1 MGIICGLE
9 IICGRGSFAVLYSC
23 STIEPIQLNRTNRTQ
38 LDAPEIRTKKTTLL
52 LLVRPSSMNLLVR
65 NVNLQVRYKVSRD
78 LAPRFM
84 MIRQTAV
91 FRGTSV
97 K

>member
-1 MGIICGLE
+1 MVW
-9 IICGRGSFAVLYSC
+9 RSFAVLYSC
-23 STIEPIQLNRTNRTQ
+23 STTEPIQLNRTNRTQ

-52 LLVRPSSMNLLVR
+52 LLVRPSNMNLLVR

>member
-9 IICGRGSFAVLYSC
+9 IIYGRGSFAVLYSC
-23 STIEPIQLNRTNRTQ
+23 STIEPIQLNRTQ
-38 LDAPEIRTKKTTLL
+38 SDSPEIRTKKTTLL

-78 LAPRFM
+78 LAPRFV
-84 MIRQTAV
+84 MILQTAV
-91 FRGTSV
+91 FRGMSV

>member
-1 MGIICGLE
+1 MVW
-9 IICGRGSFAVLYSC
+9 RSFAVGDHLRYCTVVLQSNQYNL
-23 STIEPIQLNRTNRTQ
+23 IELIEHNWMGPKFER
-38 LDAPEIRTKKTTLL
+38 KKTTLL

-78 LAPRFM
+78 LAQRFM

-91 FRGTSV
+91 FRGMSV

>member
-38 LDAPEIRTKKTTLL
+38 LDGPEIRTKKTTLL

-78 LAPRFM
+78 LARRF

-91 FRGTSV
+91 FRGMSV

>member
-1 MGIICGLE
+1 MVW
-9 IICGRGSFAVLYSC
+9 RSFAVGDHLRYCTVVLQSN
-23 STIEPIQLNRTNRTQ
+23 QYN
-38 LDAPEIRTKKTTLL
+38 LDGPEIRTKKTTLL

-78 LAPRFM
+78 LARRFM

-91 FRGTSV
+91 FRGMSV